1 MYSSIPLLRM
11 ARESSPYTGSMVRKS
26 LEHIGRRQYKDHAIG
41 HHKLCMYA
49 AYSPAYYS
57 HINILYMEIL
67 YICRLTGT
75 GTVKVNT

>member
-49 AYSPAYYS
+49 AYSPAYLLPHQY
-57 HINILYMEIL
+57 
-67 YICRLTGT
+67 
-75 GTVKVNT
+75 TVHGDIVYL